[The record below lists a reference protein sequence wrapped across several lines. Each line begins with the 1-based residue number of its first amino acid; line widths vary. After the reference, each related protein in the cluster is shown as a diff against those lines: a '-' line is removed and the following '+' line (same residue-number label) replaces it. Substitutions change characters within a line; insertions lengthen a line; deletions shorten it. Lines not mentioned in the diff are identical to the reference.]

1 MKMIIKKSLL
11 IFSLLFLYNC
21 GFKVVDNSNTNDFKI
36 KEIKVIGDKR
46 INYKIK
52 NYLLLNTAKENKKVL
67 LINLNTKKN
76 KNIKEKNIKNQ
87 VTKYEMSINTSI
99 KLHLLDSGKKAS
111 INLSVTGEYSV
122 ASNYSSTR
130 NNEKKLVDSLA
141 GELSKNILNE
151 INLKINDF

>member
-1 MKMIIKKSLL
+1 MKIKKSLL

>member
-130 NNEKKLVDSLA
+130 NNEKKLVDSLT

>member
-141 GELSKNILNE
+141 GELSKNILTE

>member
-76 KNIKEKNIKNQ
+76 KNRKEKN
-87 VTKYEMSINTSI
+87 
-99 KLHLLDSGKKAS
+99 
-111 INLSVTGEYSV
+111 
-122 ASNYSSTR
+122 
-130 NNEKKLVDSLA
+130 
-141 GELSKNILNE
+141 
-151 INLKINDF
+151 

>member
-1 MKMIIKKSLL
+1 M
-11 IFSLLFLYNC
+11 
-21 GFKVVDNSNTNDFKI
+21 
-36 KEIKVIGDKR
+36 
-46 INYKIK
+46 
-52 NYLLLNTAKENKKVL
+52 LNTAKENKKVL

>member
-1 MKMIIKKSLL
+1 MIIKKSLL